1 MHSPNTSKPLQPVLL
16 GRLRAWLAMAPLLLA
31 GATAAGAPPKEL
43 TIAVATTPVSLPL
56 FVADSQGYF
65 ADEGLKPRLQ
75 ECVGGF
81 RCMQLMFA
89 GEADL
94 ATAADAPIMF
104 NSFDRADFAVLGT
117 FVIAHDETKLVARKS
132 AGITKPQQLSGK
144 RVGAVLRSSSHYFL
158 DAYLLMNGV
167 EPKSVTTLGL
177 APDALVDALASG
189 QVDAIAVWEP
199 QGWQAMNR
207 LKGDAALLPS
217 SGVYNETFNLVA
229 SRRVIGARDAEL
241 TKVLRA
247 IERATRFIRTRPAE
261 AQAVLRA
268 RLRMDQDTV
277 DWLWQGLHF
286 RLSLDQ
292 GLLRTL
298 EAEARWALREGHVRP
313 GKVPNFLNYV
323 HGSPLRAVNE
333 SAVGLPQ

>member
-1 MHSPNTSKPLQPVLL
+1 MPGRNALTPWLPALL
-16 GRLRAWLAMAPLLLA
+16 GRLRLWLGLAALLV
-31 GATAAGAPPKEL
+31 GAAAAGAPPKEL
-43 TIAVATTPVSLPL
+43 TIAVANTPLSLPL

-117 FVIAHDETKLVARKS
+117 FVVAHDDTKLIARKS
-132 AGITKPQQLSGK
+132 AGITKPQHLTGK
-144 RVGAVLRSSSHYFL
+144 RVGAVLRSSSHYFV

-167 EPKSVTTLGL
+167 EPKSVTALDL
-177 APDALVDALASG
+177 APGALVGALASG

-199 QGWQAMNR
+199 QGWQAMHR
-207 LKGDAALLPS
+207 LKDDATLLPS
-217 SGVYNETFNLVA
+217 RGVYNETFNLVA
-229 SRRVIGARDAEL
+229 SHRVIGTRDAEL
-241 TKVLRA
+241 AKVLRA
-247 IERATRFIRTRPAE
+247 VERATRFIRARPAE
-261 AQAVLRA
+261 AQALLRA
-268 RLRMDQDTV
+268 RLKLDQDTV
-277 DWLWQGLHF
+277 DWLWQGMRF

-298 EAEARWALREGHVRP
+298 ESEARWALREGHVP
-313 GKVPNFLNYV
+313 QGKVPNFLKYV
-323 HGSPLRAVNE
+323 HTAPLRAVNE